1 MVGPNASSKKCSDKK
16 LTALPANTRCWPN
29 VGWLLT
35 HLLRRWPNIHPALCV
50 CYHCLLI
57 CIVLSVCTR
66 VTTGINTCLS
76 LSTNHR
82 LLLKCVGL
90 HGNYFLKYLSLGP
103 TKILPVVPFYINF
116 KPYLDATRCHQKAV
130 NGVLKCKFSWGE
142 GGGACPQIR
151 QHSTPVACTAPAAR
165 DLHGLRHIQIYIE
178 APPLEN
184 PGSAPDK
191 LLRLRQIT
199 DKKMITLMCIGL

>member
-1 MVGPNASSKKCSDKK
+1 MFLELKIYFRLWSSSSIVNGNASSKKCSDKK

-142 GGGACPQIR
+142 GGGHAPKSA
-151 QHSTPVACTAPAAR
+151 STARRWRAPR
-165 DLHGLRHIQIYIE
+165 LRHVIYMDYGIFRFILK
-178 APPLEN
+178 PPLWKILD
-184 PGSAPDK
+184 PPLISYWD
-191 LLRLRQIT
+191 
-199 DKKMITLMCIGL
+199 